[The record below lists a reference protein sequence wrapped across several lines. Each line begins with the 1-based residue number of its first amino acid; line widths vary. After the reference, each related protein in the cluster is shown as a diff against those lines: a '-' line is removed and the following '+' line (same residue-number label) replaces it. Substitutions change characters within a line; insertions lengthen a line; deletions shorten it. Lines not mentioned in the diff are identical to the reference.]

1 MKWISLFLPLLAL
14 LSLAN
19 VGYARTIPKITIR
32 NGDIIVHGNCHGC
45 TARATKNSAYLSFKF
60 TRRC

>member
-45 TARATKNSAYLSFKF
+45 TARATKNSAHLSFKF
-60 TRRC
+60 TRRW